1 MIPEPLLFYRSVT
14 KSLVSLRVSCRRGS
28 MASDAVIRRM
38 GEQLRSSVEARET
51 VESQAAE
58 LIGRVNDLARTV
70 ILEVRSNLPAR
81 LRQKYNSITWPEDP
95 LQEASALLEWISS
108 PRIKRLLPEDFLTES
123 VFACDGYI
131 EFLEAGR
138 FSFLEDDSDDDERY
152 QLSQS
157 TSGWDST
164 Q

>member
-1 MIPEPLLFYRSVT
+1 
-14 KSLVSLRVSCRRGS
+14 
-28 MASDAVIRRM
+28 MASDGVIRRM

-51 VESQAAE
+51 IESQASE
-58 LIGRVNDLARTV
+58 LIGRANDLARTI
-70 ILEVRSNLPAR
+70 ILEVRSFLPPR

-108 PRIKRLLPEDFLTES
+108 PRIKKLLPEDFLLDS

-131 EFLEAGR
+131 DFLEAGR

-157 TSGWDST
+157 SGGWDSA